1 MNRALVWLTWI
12 SSTFVGATG
21 LVFAVM
27 KYLMQGED
35 PFSAYN
41 HPLQPW
47 MLAAH
52 ILLAPALVLALGWV
66 WGTHAAPQLN
76 GRGRRDTRDRRIGTR
91 SGLANVT
98 FGLVMILSGYWM
110 QVTALETLRLT
121 MAWTHGVSGTLFVLM
136 LVGHAVVALA
146 KSRRLDARLGR
157 GESIT

>member
-1 MNRALVWLTWI
+1 MNRALLWLTWT
-12 SSTFVGATG
+12 SATLVGASG

-27 KYLMQGED
+27 KYLMKGED

-52 ILLAPALVLALGWV
+52 ILLAPALVLALGWA
-66 WGTHAAPQLN
+66 WGTHAAPRLN
-76 GRGRRDTRDRRIGTR
+76 GRSPRDDRERRIGAR

-110 QVTALETLRLT
+110 QVTAVEGLRLT
-121 MAWTHGVSGTLFVLM
+121 MAWAHGVSGTLFMLM
-136 LVGHAVVALA
+136 LVGHAVAALT
-146 KSRRLDARLGR
+146 KTRPARAAR
-157 GESIT
+157 QTS

>member
-1 MNRALVWLTWI
+1 MNRALLWLTWT
-12 SSTFVGATG
+12 SATLVSASG

-27 KYLMQGED
+27 KYLMKGED

-52 ILLAPALVLALGWV
+52 ILLAPALVLALGWA
-66 WGTHAAPQLN
+66 WGTHAAPRLN
-76 GRGRRDTRDRRIGTR
+76 GRSPRDDRERRIGAR

-110 QVTALETLRLT
+110 QVTAVEGLRLT
-121 MAWTHGVSGTLFVLM
+121 MAWAHGVSGTLFMLM
-136 LVGHAVVALA
+136 LVGHAVAALT
-146 KSRRLDARLGR
+146 KTRPARAAR
-157 GESIT
+157 QTS